1 MMIGAVV
8 VVLIVFVA
16 VGVFCYRRRKSGK
29 ATLPKTY
36 HRVKNEG
43 FSHTADPSSP
53 DADDDDDELIVSDV
67 QGVIGGQMEMGFMG
81 ESEGDLCV
89 LTLPSRQSEQQQV
102 WFDVHTPAHA
112 CSHTRTRARTHTH

>member
-1 MMIGAVV
+1 MIIGGIV
-8 VVLIVFVA
+8 VVLIVVVA
-16 VGVFCYRRRKSGK
+16 VGAFCYRRRKSGK

-53 DADDDDDELIVSDV
+53 NTDDDDDELIVSDV

-81 ESEGDLCV
+81 DEGDLCV
-89 LTLPSRQSEQQQV
+89 LRSLHRNAAP
-102 WFDVHTPAHA
+102 FCNDA
-112 CSHTRTRARTHTH
+112 